1 MPYYGF
7 SGVGVVIV
15 LLSMFLGAVAQSN
28 LRSTFLKFSK
38 KRSTTD
44 LTGAEV
50 AKKIM
55 EKNGVT
61 DVKIELASGYLG
73 DHYDPQNKVVRLSKE
88 NYYSSS
94 IAAQAVA
101 AHEVGHVLQHAENSS
116 LLKIRTAIFPLAQF
130 GSQISGPLI
139 IFGLISS
146 TGAVSPLLWLGIL
159 GLTFGLLFQLATL
172 PVEFDASAR
181 ALKQLQSNQIVGSE
195 LITDSRSVLKAA
207 AWTYVVGAMV
217 ALLQIIRLVLIA
229 RNRD

>member
-1 MPYYGF
+1 MPYYGY
-7 SGVGVVIV
+7 SLVII
-15 LLSMFLGAVAQSN
+15 LISMFLGTIAQSN

-38 KRSTTD
+38 TRSTTN

-50 AKKIM
+50 AQKIM
-55 EKNGVT
+55 QRNGVS

-116 LLKIRTAIFPLAQF
+116 LLKIRTSIFPLAQF

-146 TGAVSPLLWLGIL
+146 TGSVSPLLWLGIL

-172 PVEFDASAR
+172 PVEFDASSR
-181 ALKQLQSNQIVGSE
+181 ALKQLQAANIVDDTLIGGSK
-195 LITDSRSVLKAA
+195 SVLKAA
-207 AWTYVVGAMV
+207 AWTYVVGALV